1 MKVKLLFFSLLLSS
15 VVTQSQPLQNI
26 NKAKAYFEEH
36 IQQLDPIE
44 GVYDV
49 ENIVE
54 LYSAYAGWETIKQ
67 HFVCAILKNMQEN
80 GQEFF
85 FVHSFGGDALGL
97 IGGIEKMGGSRYY
110 LFEKTDGNGNLE
122 KIQFQLNDLFSFE
135 LKGNATSRTA
145 KSRVTTKF
153 VKKHPTMAM
162 YAKQEKANEKKNAQW
177 SGTGFALLEGYIVTN
192 YHVVEDANN
201 ITVQGGNQFFS
212 EKQEAIVIAT
222 DKTNDLAILK
232 IKKDIETKDLPY
244 SIKTITSEVGE
255 EIWVLGYPLTS
266 TMGDEIKLT
275 TGVISAKSGYEGNT
289 SMYQVS
295 APVQPGNSGGPL
307 FDKKGNLI
315 GIICAHHRDAE
326 NASYAIKASC
336 LRNLIETSLDHD
348 ILPHTNKIA
357 SFDLA
362 NQVKS
367 VKNFIYY
374 ITCKQ

>member
-1 MKVKLLFFSLLLSS
+1 MKNLLVLISFFSFYTIGSDAQTKREL
-15 VVTQSQPLQNI
+15 
-26 NKAKAYFEEH
+26 KAHYVNDIAK
-36 IQQLDPIE
+36 LDPIE

-49 ENIVE
+49 GYLVSQSNTSETSKKSDEIYI
-54 LYSAYAGWETIKQ
+54 YS
-67 HFVCAILKNMQEN
+67 V
-80 GQEFF
+80 
-85 FVHSFGGDALGL
+85 
-97 IGGIEKMGGSRYY
+97 
-110 LFEKTDGNGNLE
+110 GNGEFRILGHNNFKITKIGDTNAYNFVTDYDVSSVTDRIYLE
-122 KIQFQLNDLFSFE
+122 DGCRFVRNHEIPQAQIIKDVGRSAAGVRVFIKWDCI
-135 LKGNATSRTA
+135 KTYPTS
-145 KSRVTTKF
+145 
-153 VKKHPTMAM
+153 AM
-162 YAKQEKANEKKNAQW
+162 YANVKKKEVQPNSW
-177 SGTGFALLEGYIVTN
+177 SGSGFALQDGYIATN
-192 YHVVEDANN
+192 YHVVENANS
-201 ITVQGGNQFFS
+201 IIVQGGNRAFS
-212 EKQEAIVIAT
+212 EKLEATIIAT
-222 DKTNDLAILK
+222 DKVNDLAILK
-232 IKKDIETKDLPY
+232 ISKNTGTENLPY
-244 SIKTITSEVGE
+244 SVKTFTSEVGE
-255 EIWVLGYPLTS
+255 DVWVLGYPLTS

-374 ITCKQ
+374 ITCKR